1 MSFVFKEVLLIHSNL
16 VTQKD
21 FLLQN
26 NLSVM
31 MLIFFYTKENVLIFD
46 QISFL
51 LMLVENNRNLIAAK
65 FLLTRTIITEKSIQR
80 LMFQSVVLH
89 MHIYIFYIE
98 VF

>member
-51 LMLVENNRNLIAAK
+51 LLVENNRNLIAAK

-89 MHIYIFYIE
+89 MYIYIFYIE

>member
-1 MSFVFKEVLLIHSNL
+1 M

-65 FLLTRTIITEKSIQR
+65 FLLMRTIITEKSIQR

-89 MHIYIFYIE
+89 MYIYIFYIE